1 MSRQPRT
8 QNTVRPSR
16 DGHEFHEIWAARRCL
31 NLLFSQDGLCG
42 IAVEGLSP
50 LEDTEHGA
58 AAEEVADLVLFYG
71 AGPTFPEADKVEVLQ
86 FKHVADAG
94 GGHLTASGLTAT
106 VAKFAALEN
115 DYLAQYDAQLVKGRL
130 RFAFVTNQEMSPSLA
145 AALKEIRTGEA
156 SGDKRAQ
163 NQASDLVAATGMD
176 RKTAGEFFVRLSVDA
191 GREDLGSASRELR
204 HKIVSWSDA
213 NDLQARAR
221 LGDLKQLVRDK
232 AGGKG
237 RGRNLIGAV
246 DVLPL
251 LGVQEEKELFP
262 ASEYFLPADPVLPR
276 AELPEAL
283 SAIRS
288 SEDPVLIHA
297 DGGVGKTVF
306 MQSVFAHL
314 SVTYEAVLFDC
325 FGGGAYRK
333 TADARHRPG
342 VGLLHIVNVLAARGL
357 CDPMLPSAS
366 DARAI
371 LRTARSRLEQAVET
385 IRTHTKKEGL
395 AILLDAADNAAMQA
409 RDLNEVSFPRLLIEM
424 LSAEPVPGVR
434 VVASC
439 RSHRREIAL
448 GKARVR
454 EVALKAFTASEARDF
469 LLARRTDAT
478 DAQISA
484 AFSRSQGNPRVLS
497 YTVDNWSEVILN
509 RETDAPIPLDT
520 IIAGRV
526 SAALAKI
533 EEQMEERSGE
543 QELLLSALALMPP
556 PVPVDELASA
566 LDWSSSAIAG
576 FVADLAPLLE
586 HTKLGLIFRD
596 EPTETYFGEQFGA
609 NPAHI
614 RQLAGRLASRQT
626 SSAYAATTLP
636 HLLVLSRDVQAA
648 FDLALTDQ
656 FPASISSAFGK
667 RRLRLARLRAAL
679 SLAAS
684 LDDADRVVGLLM
696 ELGCLEAVNSRGDD
710 YISAAPDLVALAG
723 DADALRRLFQDRSG
737 WQGARHSRLAIAHS
751 IAGELDEAASHI
763 RRMVEWT
770 DWYFDQEAKDP
781 HAYRSDRPEAAE
793 IAAVPLY
800 LVLKG
805 DYARAV
811 DYLRQWVPVFAFRV
825 ASRVVA
831 LVRGYD
837 QRFRS
842 DHVGRFGAY
851 LLEREAGS
859 AALLAAM
866 SQASEG
872 VSRETDL
879 LKLLAA
885 RCREAPPFKREL
897 RFQHDEIDFGDALM
911 WCALRAAHRCSARVA
926 KSIADAVVPGAP
938 SAYSFTSQHEIG
950 RLYRYI
956 VSAGINAWS
965 RSRPLRFADLLPHEL
980 GRLRGIKAVSSH
992 AELAAL
998 IKEAPA
1004 SKKARGKGKGKRL
1017 QVRTLPSPDE
1027 VRAICR
1033 VIEATLDLVKPVES
1047 WMLGKRTPTIADFN
1061 LIVSS
1066 WREASEVSLYNEHGR
1081 QLRELGESLPRELA
1095 WMTLRLL
1102 GPPSAKS
1109 VGVFISELAKRQLIP
1124 RFGVR
1129 TVSGLADVP
1138 SYGPAIGRLALLVAK
1153 AADSYEHIEQR
1164 GQEFADLARAI
1175 WPASESEARE
1185 YFRQGLQKLDGIG
1198 AGDQSFLSELLAF
1211 ASEQRGGF
1219 VSEGASRRL
1228 MALCE
1233 LNFDGDSEKFVW
1245 GWFAG
1250 AAAASIGMPA
1260 VGQLIRWNR
1269 AGQAP
1274 LAYGL
1279 PRLVCALVEKGH
1291 LAPERAALLITLT
1304 RDIGWWDWSVGRGLR
1319 MLLSAAAPDRRRQI
1333 AGILI
1338 EHAEK
1343 EHPSGYA
1350 RPLSEAREALEAFP
1364 REFDGKTIAEL
1375 RVRERAAKVRQNS
1388 SSDRQNPTAA
1398 EYRTPEAIAARE
1410 AAARKDRARVVRLAR
1425 AADGADMDSVD
1436 RQLAKVEAL
1445 SVAPADKYELFFST
1459 MRGRVSFADREKHLE
1474 ALVTGRLPILEYR
1487 LQAIV
1492 ACVEDWAPTSAFV
1505 GSRRAEFAR
1514 TILSHYRGEL
1524 FADNPH
1530 LERILYFVRA
1540 IGAVGTSDL
1549 ISDVVRYASEVE
1561 DELSSKHWLSLATL
1575 MCARASGEA
1584 GRNVLERVLNSDLC
1598 SPGEAK
1604 EKEFTTS
1611 KPVPVITEGNI
1622 LATLLWDTLG
1632 STDTFERWR
1641 AAGALQTLAK
1651 LELADDGDAL
1661 WQLAGVPPAE
1671 FRSSHGER
1679 FPAHNALQWFLIG
1692 MARCALSHP
1701 AFVDR
1706 GRASFTAILAD
1717 DSSHILY
1724 KLLAARALA
1733 AIDGKWPDI
1742 VGAPSATVPA
1752 APKGVKKR
1760 EEGAPLSDSAK
1771 DTNFYFEYDFN
1782 EYEISDFA
1790 SMFGMTTQRARQV
1803 VARQVRAWHPG
1814 AKSVYD
1820 LDGSVHR
1827 WRRDD
1832 GDRFE
1837 EYGAQLAR
1845 HALLTAASAIASKR
1859 PLSVPSYEDDGHDP
1873 WPPFVGRFDLTFKDG
1888 YWLSDATDPM
1898 PDLARIY
1905 AFPNSNKKNEPPKGV
1920 ADILKAAALTAESFR
1935 TWGIPVGGNW
1945 ADEEEVDIW
1954 LTSALVDAR
1963 GSVGKCQK
1971 LARAEWHD
1979 RWLPVC
1985 EEDGSL
1991 RRIARSDPER
2001 DFHAWL
2007 WQPQDVAG
2015 IDQHDQFA
2023 STSACSR
2030 LRLGAQISERL
2041 GISSSERFGRQWVQD
2056 GAEILRSYAWGGKSG
2071 SGEDAKD
2078 ARHRLLM
2085 ATPEW
2090 LRKFLKANRLNLA
2103 YHVRLSKYVSKYYTD
2118 DGESRSVKTGVIA
2131 LLSADGSLR
2140 QWTVKPELQKKRY

>member
-1 MSRQPRT
+1 MSRQPRA

-31 NLLFSQDGLCG
+31 NLLFPQDGLCG

-50 LEDTEHGA
+50 LEDTEHSA
-58 AAEEVADLVLFYG
+58 AAEEIADLVLFYG
-71 AGPTFPEADKVEVLQ
+71 SGPTFTEADKVEVLQ

-115 DYLAQYDAQLVKGRL
+115 DYLAQRDAHLVKGRL
-130 RFAFVTNQEMSPSLA
+130 RYAFVTNQEMSPSLA
-145 AALKEIRTGEA
+145 AALEEIRTGDS
-156 SGDKRAQ
+156 SGDKWAQ

-176 RKTAGEFFVRLSVDA
+176 SKTAGEFFARLSVDA
-191 GREDLGSASRELR
+191 GREDLSSTSRDLR
-204 HKIVSWSDA
+204 HRIVSWSDA

-237 RGRNLIGAV
+237 QGRNLIVAV

-251 LGVQEEKELFP
+251 LGVQDEKELFP

-283 SAIRS
+283 SAITS
-288 SEDPVLIHA
+288 SADPVLIHA

-306 MQSVFAHL
+306 MQSVFAQLILTH
-314 SVTYEAVLFDC
+314 EAVLFDC

-342 VGLLHIVNVLAARGL
+342 VGLLHIVNVLASRGL
-357 CDPMLPSAS
+357 CDPMLPSVS

-371 LRTARSRLEQAVET
+371 LRTTRTRLEQAVET

-395 AILLDAADNAAMQA
+395 AIMLDAADNAAMQA
-409 RDLNEVSFPRLLIEM
+409 RDLNEDSFPRLLIEM
-424 LSAEPVPGVR
+424 LSAEPVSGVR
-434 VVASC
+434 IVASC
-439 RSHRREIAL
+439 RSHRREIAV

-454 EVALKAFTASEARDF
+454 EVALKAFTATETRDF
-469 LLARRTDAT
+469 LLARRSDAT
-478 DAQISA
+478 DAEISA
-484 AFSRSQGNPRVLS
+484 AFSRSQGNPRVLA
-497 YTVDNWSEVILN
+497 YTVDNWSDVILN
-509 RETDAPIPLDT
+509 RQTDAPIPLDK

-526 SAALAKI
+526 SAALGKI

-543 QELLLSALALMPP
+543 KELLLSALALMPP

-614 RQLAGRLASRQT
+614 RQLAGRLASKQT
-626 SSAYAATTLP
+626 SSAYAAITLP

-648 FDLALTDQ
+648 FDLALSDE
-656 FPASISSAFGK
+656 FPSSISSAFGK

-696 ELGCLEAVNSRGDD
+696 ELGCLEAINSRGDD

-737 WQGARHSRLAIAHS
+737 WQGARHSRLAIAHCM
-751 IAGELDEAASHI
+751 AGELDEAAGHI
-763 RRMVEWT
+763 RRMAEWT
-770 DWYFDQEAKDP
+770 GWYFDQLAKDP
-781 HAYRSDRPEAAE
+781 HAYRSDRPEADE
-793 IAAVPLY
+793 IAAVPVY
-800 LVLKG
+800 LILKG

-811 DYLRQWVPVFAFRV
+811 DYLNQWVPVFAFRV
-825 ASRVVA
+825 ASRA
-831 LVRGYD
+831 LFLVRAHD

-842 DHVGRFGAY
+842 AHLARFRSH
-851 LLEREAGS
+851 LLEKETGS
-859 AALLAAM
+859 AALLAAL
-866 SQASEG
+866 SGVSEG
-872 VSRETDL
+872 TGDEADL
-879 LKLLAA
+879 LRLLGA
-885 RCREAPPFKREL
+885 RCKDAPPFKREL
-897 RFQHDEIDFGDALM
+897 RFQHDEVDFGDALM
-911 WCALRAAHRCSARVA
+911 WCSLRAAHRCSARVA

-980 GRLRGIKAVSSH
+980 GRLRGIKTVSSH

-1004 SKKARGKGKGKRL
+1004 RRRARGKGKGKRL
-1017 QVRTLPSPDE
+1017 QVRTLPTPDE

-1033 VIEATLDLVKPVES
+1033 VVEATLELVKPVES
-1047 WMLGKRTPTIADFN
+1047 WMLGKRVPAIDDFN
-1061 LIVSS
+1061 LVIKS
-1066 WREASEVSLYNEHGR
+1066 WREASDVSPYNEHGR
-1081 QLRELGESLPRELA
+1081 QLRELGDSLPRELA

-1102 GPPSAKS
+1102 GSPSAKS
-1109 VGVFISELAKRQLIP
+1109 AGVFITELVKRKLIP

-1129 TVSGLADVP
+1129 TVSGLSGVP
-1138 SYGPAIGRLALLVAK
+1138 SYGPAIGRLALLIAK
-1153 AADSYEHIEQR
+1153 TTDSYEHIEER

-1175 WPASESEARE
+1175 LPASESDARE

-1219 VSEGASRRL
+1219 VSERASRRL

-1233 LNFDGDSEKFVW
+1233 INFDGDSEKFVW

-1291 LAPERAALLITLT
+1291 LAPDRAALLIILT

-1319 MLLSAAAPDRRRQI
+1319 MLLSAAAPDRRSQI

-1364 REFDGKTIAEL
+1364 QEFDGKTIAEV
-1375 RVRERAAKVRQNS
+1375 RERERAAKVRQNS
-1388 SSDRQNPTAA
+1388 SNDRQNPTSA

-1410 AAARKDRARVVRLAR
+1410 ASARKDRARVVRLAR
-1425 AADGADMDSVD
+1425 AADGTDVDSVD

-1445 SVAPADKYELFFST
+1445 SVAPADKYELFFTT

-1474 ALVTGRLPILEYR
+1474 ALVTGKLPILEYR

-1492 ACVEDWAPTSAFV
+1492 ACVEGWAATSAFV

-1514 TILSHYRGEL
+1514 TVLSHFRGEL

-1530 LERILYFVRA
+1530 LERILWFVRA
-1540 IGAVGTSDL
+1540 IGAVRTADL

-1575 MCARASGEA
+1575 MCSRASGDA

-1604 EKEFTTS
+1604 EKEFSTN
-1611 KPVPVITEGNI
+1611 KPIPVISEANI
-1622 LATLLWDTLG
+1622 VATLMWDILG
-1632 STDTFERWR
+1632 STDTSERWR
-1641 AAGALQTLAK
+1641 AARGLTTLAK
-1651 LELADDGDAL
+1651 LDLSDDGDAL
-1661 WQLAGVPPAE
+1661 WQLAGIPPAD
-1671 FRSSHGER
+1671 FRVSHGER
-1679 FPAHNALQWFLIG
+1679 FPAHNALQWFLTG
-1692 MARCALSHP
+1692 MARSALSHP
-1701 AFVDR
+1701 AFVAR
-1706 GRASFTAILAD
+1706 GRACLTAILAGENN
-1717 DSSHILY
+1717 HVLY

-1733 AIDGKWPDI
+1733 AIDGKWPEI
-1742 VGAPSATVPA
+1742 AGAPSATVPA
-1752 APKGVKKR
+1752 APRGTKR
-1760 EEGAPLSDSAK
+1760 RDDDTPLSDSAK

-1782 EYEISDFA
+1782 KYEISDFA

-1820 LDGSVHR
+1820 LDGPVHR

-1832 GDRFE
+1832 SDRFE

-1845 HALLTAASAIASKR
+1845 HALLTAASAIAAKR
-1859 PLSVPSYEDDGHDP
+1859 PLSIPSYENDDHDP
-1873 WPPFVGRFDLTFKDG
+1873 WPPFVGRYDLTFKDG
-1888 YWLSDATDPM
+1888 YWLSDATDPT

-1905 AFPNSNKKNEPPKGV
+1905 AFPDPNKKNEPPKDV
-1920 ADILKAAALTAESFR
+1920 ADILKAAALTDGSFR
-1935 TWGIPVGGNW
+1935 KWGIPVGGNW
-1945 ADEEEVDIW
+1945 ADEEGTDIW
-1954 LTSALVDAR
+1954 LTSALVEAR

-1971 LARAEWHD
+1971 LARTEWHD

-1991 RRIARSDPER
+1991 RKIVRSDRER

-2007 WQPQDVAG
+2007 WQPQDIAG
-2015 IDQHDQFA
+2015 IDQYDQFA

-2030 LRLGAQISERL
+2030 LRLGAQITERL
-2041 GISSSERFGRQWVQD
+2041 GIFSPERFGRQWMQD
-2056 GAEILRSYAWGGKSG
+2056 EAEVLRSYAWGEKSG

-2078 ARHRLLM
+2078 ARNRLLI

-2090 LRKFLKANRLNLA
+2090 LLTFLKQNKLSLA
-2103 YHVRLSKYVSKYYTD
+2103 YHVRLSKYVSKYYTA
-2118 DGESRSVKTGVIA
+2118 DGEGRSVKTGAIA
-2131 LLSADGSLR
+2131 LLSGDGSLR
-2140 QWTVKPELQKKRY
+2140 QWSVKPEPQKKRY